1 MKRILHWCITFIL
14 SSNAFAQS
22 PVTSYTFHNITSVPD
37 STATGRGW
45 NASGGT
51 YLQSTNYMLNFG
63 RSSSSTNGM
72 EREIQSFNVGTRSF
86 SRVNGALSEP
96 FTRITINRHPGMV
109 GDTINTFYEFT
120 NPSGNNVYLTSRYIP
135 KLDDIINSKTVNRG
149 SDNLFSNSPTTQANI
164 ERVDLINANGIYVI
178 NASMQGFLVNERG
191 GNDNFKLA
199 AITGING
206 SQVVTSLGNLIS
218 VSSSTWGQVGPSV
231 NTLVMSRRMGADP
244 NLRPKQEITTQTISG
259 IYVSFA
265 DLGIANGATI
275 YGFVLFPNDVNS
287 SMNLISLTNVP
298 TNTNQGTDGGLD
310 LMAGMGYFAENSIL
324 PNLEW
329 DFQLRKLNGK
339 SLLNWNNIFGD
350 QVKSFIVERSTNGEL
365 FTPIAEQ
372 KITGIM
378 PDLEY
383 TDPQAIQRDKTYYR
397 IKAIQQNGAYLY
409 SNTLFVTGTKDIQMS
424 VYPNPFT
431 HFIRAEL
438 SSDLNQQAKI
448 SWMNSSGM
456 KIKDDHRTV
465 NRGLNQLQLNPP
477 AHLPPGRYVVQII
490 LEDGTGKTIQLIKKD

>member
-1 MKRILHWCITFIL
+1 MKRILHWCIAFIL
-14 SSNAFAQS
+14 SGNAFAQS
-22 PVTSYTFHNITSVPD
+22 PVTTYTFHNITSVPD
-37 STATGRGW
+37 STASGRGW

-51 YLQSTNYMLNFG
+51 YLQSTNYTMNFG
-63 RSSSSTNGM
+63 RSSSSSNGM
-72 EREIQSFNVGTRSF
+72 EREIQSFNVGTRSY

-120 NPSGNNVYLTSRYIP
+120 SPSGNNVYLTSQYTP
-135 KLDDIINSKTVNRG
+135 DLDDIINSKIVNRG

-178 NASMQGFLVNERG
+178 NAAMQGFLVNERG

-206 SQVVTSLGNLIS
+206 SQVVTSLGNLTA

-244 NLRPKQEITTQTISG
+244 NLRPKQEITAQNISG

-275 YGFVLFPNDVNS
+275 YGFVLFPNDVNA

-310 LMAGMGYFAENSIL
+310 LMAGMGYFAENSLL

-329 DFQLRKLNGK
+329 DFQLKKSNGQL
-339 SLLNWNNIFGD
+339 LLNWNNIFSD
-350 QVKSFIVERSTNGEL
+350 NVKSFLIERSDDGKHFSTIGERRITSNISEL
-365 FTPIAEQ
+365 EFADERTPSIQ
-372 KITGIM
+372 KI
-378 PDLEY
+378 
-383 TDPQAIQRDKTYYR
+383 YYR
-397 IKAIQQNGAYLY
+397 IKAIKYDESYLY
-409 SNTLFVTGTKDIQMS
+409 SNTLFVSETPSLNMN

-431 HFIRAEL
+431 HYIQTEISSEINQKLKMSWVNSNGTILKEEIRTL
-438 SSDLNQQAKI
+438 SK
-448 SWMNSSGM
+448 
-456 KIKDDHRTV
+456 
-465 NRGLNQLQLNPP
+465 GLNHIRLEPPSALPVGKYFLQVMMDD
-477 AHLPPGRYVVQII
+477 GRKKTLQVV
-490 LEDGTGKTIQLIKKD
+490 KN

>member
-1 MKRILHWCITFIL
+1 
-14 SSNAFAQS
+14 
-22 PVTSYTFHNITSVPD
+22 
-37 STATGRGW
+37 
-45 NASGGT
+45 
-51 YLQSTNYMLNFG
+51 
-63 RSSSSTNGM
+63 M

-120 NPSGNNVYLTSRYIP
+120 SPSGNNVYLTSQYIP
-135 KLDDIINSKTVNRG
+135 DLDDIINSKTVNRG

-178 NASMQGFLVNERG
+178 NAAMQGFLVNERG

-244 NLRPKQEITTQTISG
+244 NLRPKQEITAQNISG
-259 IYVSFA
+259 IYISFA

-275 YGFVLFPNDVNS
+275 YGFVLFPNDVNA

-329 DFQLRKLNGK
+329 DFQLKKTNGQI
-339 SLLNWNNIFGD
+339 LLHWNNIFSD
-350 QVKSFIVERSTNGEL
+350 NVTSFVIERSKDGKNFSTIGQRRMTANPNTLEYNDAL
-365 FTPIAEQ
+365 AADYQ
-372 KITGIM
+372 KI
-378 PDLEY
+378 
-383 TDPQAIQRDKTYYR
+383 YYR
-397 IKAIQQNGAYLY
+397 IKAIKHDGSYLY
-409 SNTLFVTGTKDIQMS
+409 SNTLFVTSTPYVNTS

-431 HFIRAEL
+431 HYVKAEIL
-438 SSDLNQQAKI
+438 SDINQQVKI
-448 SWMNSSGM
+448 SWMNASGII
-456 KIKDDHRTV
+456 IKDETRSL
-465 NRGLNQLQLNPP
+465 NKGLNQLQLDPP
-477 AHLPPGRYVVQII
+477 VNLPPGRYVLQVILNDGTRKTMQII
-490 LEDGTGKTIQLIKKD
+490 KK

>member
-1 MKRILHWCITFIL
+1 MKTILHWCIAFIL
-14 SSNAFAQS
+14 SGNAFAQS
-22 PVTSYTFHNITSVPD
+22 PVTTYTFHNITSVPD
-37 STATGRGW
+37 STASGRGW

-51 YLQSTNYMLNFG
+51 YLQSTNYTMNFG
-63 RSSSSTNGM
+63 RSSSSSNGM
-72 EREIQSFNVGTRSF
+72 EREIQSFNVGTRSY

-120 NPSGNNVYLTSRYIP
+120 SPSGNNVYLTSQYTP
-135 KLDDIINSKTVNRG
+135 DLDDIINSKIVNRG

-164 ERVDLINANGIYVI
+164 ERVDMINANGIYVI
-178 NASMQGFLVNERG
+178 NAAMQGFLINERG

-206 SQVVTSLGNLIS
+206 SQVVTSLGNLTS

-244 NLRPKQEITTQTISG
+244 NLRPKQEITAQNISG

-275 YGFVLFPNDVNS
+275 YGFVLFPNDVNA

-310 LMAGMGYFAENSIL
+310 LMAGMGYFAENSLL

-329 DFQLRKLNGK
+329 NFQLKKSNGQI
-339 SLLNWNNIFGD
+339 SLNWNNIFSD
-350 QVKSFIVERSTNGEL
+350 NVKSFLIERSDDGKHFSTIGERRITGNL
-365 FTPIAEQ
+365 NTLEYNDAQSADYQ
-372 KITGIM
+372 KI
-378 PDLEY
+378 
-383 TDPQAIQRDKTYYR
+383 YYR
-397 IKAIQQNGAYLY
+397 IKAIKHDGSYMY
-409 SNTLFVTGTKDIQMS
+409 SNILFLAENPSIHMTVF
-424 VYPNPFT
+424 PNPFT
-431 HFIRAEL
+431 DFVQTEI
-438 SSDLNQQAKI
+438 SSENIQKVRTNWLNASGKI
-448 SWMNSSGM
+448 LKEDYHSL
-456 KIKDDHRTV
+456 
-465 NRGLNQLQLNPP
+465 NRGFNLLRLEAPTNLSAGKYFL
-477 AHLPPGRYVVQII
+477 QII
-490 LEDGTGKTIQLIKKD
+490 LDDGRRKMIQVVRN

>member
-1 MKRILHWCITFIL
+1 
-14 SSNAFAQS
+14 
-22 PVTSYTFHNITSVPD
+22 
-37 STATGRGW
+37 
-45 NASGGT
+45 
-51 YLQSTNYMLNFG
+51 
-63 RSSSSTNGM
+63 
-72 EREIQSFNVGTRSF
+72 
-86 SRVNGALSEP
+86 
-96 FTRITINRHPGMV
+96 
-109 GDTINTFYEFT
+109 
-120 NPSGNNVYLTSRYIP
+120 
-135 KLDDIINSKTVNRG
+135 
-149 SDNLFSNSPTTQANI
+149 
-164 ERVDLINANGIYVI
+164 
-178 NASMQGFLVNERG
+178 
-191 GNDNFKLA
+191 
-199 AITGING
+199 
-206 SQVVTSLGNLIS
+206 
-218 VSSSTWGQVGPSV
+218 
-231 NTLVMSRRMGADP
+231 MGADP
-244 NLRPKQEITTQTISG
+244 NLRPKQEITAQNISG
-259 IYVSFA
+259 IYISFA

-275 YGFVLFPNDVNS
+275 YGLVLFPNDVNA

-298 TNTNQGTDGGLD
+298 TNTNQGSDGGLD

-350 QVKSFIVERSTNGEL
+350 QVKSFVVERSTNGEL

-372 KITGIM
+372 KITVSM
-378 PDLEY
+378 PELEF
-383 TDPQAIQRDKTYYR
+383 TDPQATQRDKTYYR

-448 SWMNSSGM
+448 SWINSSGM

-465 NRGLNQLQLNPP
+465 NRGFNQLQLNPP